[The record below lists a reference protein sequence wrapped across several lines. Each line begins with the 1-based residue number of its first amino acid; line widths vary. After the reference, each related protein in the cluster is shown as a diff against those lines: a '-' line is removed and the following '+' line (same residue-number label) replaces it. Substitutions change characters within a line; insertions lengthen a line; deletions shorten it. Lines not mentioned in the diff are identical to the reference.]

1 MTRDLRSHLPGDLQ
15 APFTRPAGATEV
27 LLVRHGSAAH
37 QGLTSPDGP
46 DVLEGQADPPLTP
59 AGAAQAEAVARRLG
73 QMAVDGVFVTS
84 LRRTQQTAAPLAE
97 ALGLEPEVV
106 ADLREISLGELE
118 GDEFERRRQAGDPVL
133 ARAFAEQRW
142 DVIPGAES
150 MHSFAQRVSR
160 GLKRVADVVGPD
172 AAAVAIVHGGVVA
185 ELCHQVTGSDRF
197 AFVHVENASITTLLR
212 TDEGRWRLRTFND
225 TAHLVEQP
233 DRQRGE
239 QPRSS

>member
-1 MTRDLRSHLPGDLQ
+1 VTADHRPDLPGDLQ
-15 APFTRPAGATEV
+15 APFTRPSGATEV

-37 QGLTSPDGP
+37 QGMTSPDGS
-46 DVLEGQADPPLTP
+46 DGLEGQADPPLTP

-73 QMAVDGVFVTS
+73 WISFDGLFVTS
-84 LRRTQQTAAPLAE
+84 LRRTHQTAAPLAE
-97 ALGLEPEVV
+97 ALELEPEVV

-118 GDEFERRRQAGDPVL
+118 GDEFERRRQAGDAVL

-150 MHSFAQRVSR
+150 MDSFALRVRR
-160 GLKRVADVVGPD
+160 GLERVAGVVGPD
-172 AAAVAIVHGGVVA
+172 AGAVAVVHGGVIA
-185 ELCHQVTGSDRF
+185 ELCHQVTRSDRF

-212 TDEGRWRLRTFND
+212 TGDGQWRLRGFND
-225 TAHLVEQP
+225 TAHLAGHP

-239 QPRSS
+239 QSCSS